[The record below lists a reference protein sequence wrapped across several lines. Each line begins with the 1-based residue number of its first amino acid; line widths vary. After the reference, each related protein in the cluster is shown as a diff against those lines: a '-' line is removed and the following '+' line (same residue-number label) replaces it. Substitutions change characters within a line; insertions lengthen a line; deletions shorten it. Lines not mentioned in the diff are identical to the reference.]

1 MRMYVW
7 LQVNICPECE
17 AYTVKEL
24 DRDGTSYPREEA
36 LRARYMCGSCPKSF
50 DLGITMF
57 DPRGWPGVTL
67 FEGAD
72 LFQPPVP
79 PSGRP
84 PCPRC
89 LKNAA
94 VSFQCMTLYLR
105 EDSRVPCQPA
115 CPAPRLHLE
124 EELESEEEEEECQSF
139 SVRPSLDDRQHSDGV
154 RLPLPLT
161 VDTERECMKRLVWTV
176 IGRDQIDIS
185 NRL

>member
-1 MRMYVW
+1 MYVCR

-94 VSFQCMTLYLR
+94 VSFQCMTLYLGR
-105 EDSRVPCQPA
+105 IRG
-115 CPAPRLHLE
+115 CPVNLVVLLRGSTWKRSWRAKKKKKNANPFL
-124 EELESEEEEEECQSF
+124 
-139 SVRPSLDDRQHSDGV
+139 SD
-154 RLPLPLT
+154 
-161 VDTERECMKRLVWTV
+161 LV
-176 IGRDQIDIS
+176 
-185 NRL
+185 